1 VSDPKTLYD
10 KYLKNKKY
18 AFFLKQIL
26 EVGLPLEQNE
36 FSYRRDGQAGT
47 GAYMTPDADGN
58 VRFYVPDILTGDIE
72 TYTYGQAP
80 HIKIRDWYLTRWM
93 VPKQTTTGP
102 AKYTPVKG
110 GGTRILCTPPVAD
123 AFRAKETIP
132 ILYVIEGF
140 KKALSLWLNTGLP
153 AVGMNGLTGFKE
165 PEKPGEQEDVVRLRK
180 ELKEIL
186 KGCNV
191 LKVVVVLDS
200 DLFDLGKSK
209 DKPETTR
216 PNVFY
221 RASLMAKTL
230 FEPFADVYLAHPH
243 IQPDKKHGVDDLLL
257 EYRSVSAISS
267 PLPKPKKKI
276 KPVCK
281 FKNYDK
287 QHEIGRDLERA
298 VRENKPG
305 KYFGIYKL
313 SALSDYKIKE
323 VFHIENVQS
332 FYDYYRQQLHQ
343 KPDKKFRF
351 YKYTYKINAD
361 STISQAEDD
370 SARHINLEEINGR
383 LYTYDSNHKAKE
395 VANFTMMVLFQIDSE
410 KDPKRIVQIKNY
422 ENVTRVIE
430 VTSKTFVSLSD
441 FQARLIDFGNFIWK
455 GSKENLLDLMTVLF
469 RHEKPA
475 ILLPTL
481 GWSPL
486 DGFYAFSNG
495 VVTSQGF
502 HPVDEHGIVSL
513 NEKSYYFPAW
523 SKFNARNTE
532 TYKDIKKFSH
542 LPGSKAVNF
551 SRWKKQFTTCYG
563 RNGHIAATY
572 FISSLFSDIVFHHK
586 SGLGFPLLWAA
597 GRPKTGKS
605 TICESLLHL
614 FGEKSDAIGLAGKST
629 IKYFIT
635 RFAQVRNGLVHLDE
649 YSNTKVSKDTKE
661 TLKNIYDRHGY
672 GRKSFSNDNRTES
685 TPILSAAL
693 VSGEE
698 IPTDN
703 SALFSRSILLLFNK
717 DKFSPEERSEFRKLR
732 DMEEQG
738 LTSVTVELLCHRQLI
753 EDNFDDTYDQVF
765 ADFYSHYKTRAID
778 DRMLKNAAWMVTPVK
793 ILLDKQKIELDI
805 SYNELL
811 AVFYDN
817 IDRQSGY
824 LAANTDIA
832 KFWDIIE
839 ILYGRKELT
848 EKNGDFK
855 FIDDT
860 LAIRVNRFH
869 HLYSLEARK
878 LGYEKIL
885 DKSTLENYLSNEN
898 YHIDMTDK
906 KGRKKQ
912 IRFNGTTPLP
922 ALFFKYDALG
932 IDLKGD
938 PEPLSDEDKLREAD
952 MDTKGDDKVF

>member
-1 VSDPKTLYD
+1 MSDPKTIYD

-18 AFFLKQIL
+18 SFFIKQIL
-26 EVGLPLEQNE
+26 EVGLPLEKNS
-36 FSYRRDGQAGT
+36 FTYRRDGQFGS

-58 VRFYVPDILTGDIE
+58 VRFYVPDILTNDIE
-72 TYTYGQAP
+72 TYTYGEPP
-80 HIKIRDWYLTRWM
+80 HTKIRDWYLTRWIT
-93 VPKQTTTGP
+93 PKVTKDGP
-102 AKYTPVKG
+102 ARYTPVKG
-110 GGTRILCTPPVAD
+110 AGVRMLFTPPVVESYN
-123 AFRAKETIP
+123 AKTNIP
-132 ILYVIEGF
+132 ILYIVEGF
-140 KKALSLWLNTGLP
+140 KKALSAWINTGLP
-153 AVGMNGLTGFKE
+153 IVGMNGLTGYKE
-165 PEKPGEQEDVVRLRK
+165 PGKQGEQDDTAKLRK
-180 ELKEIL
+180 EIKEVLKD
-186 KGCNV
+186 CNV
-191 LKVVVVLDS
+191 QRVVVILDS
-200 DLFDLGKSK
+200 DLFDLSTKKGKA
-209 DKPETTR
+209 ETSR
-216 PNVFY
+216 PNVFH
-221 RASLMAKTL
+221 RAALMAKTL
-230 FEPFADVYLAHPH
+230 FQPFADVYLAHPH
-243 IQPDKKHGVDDLLL
+243 IKPDKKQGLDDLLL
-257 EYRSVSAISS
+257 EHRSISPISS

-276 KPVCK
+276 KPVCT
-281 FKNYDK
+281 FKAPDK
-287 QHEIGRDLERA
+287 QVAIARDLHRA
-298 VRENKPG
+298 VMENKPG

-313 SALSDYKIKE
+313 SALADYKIKAI
-323 VFHIENVQS
+323 FHLENVQS

-343 KPDKKFRF
+343 KEDKQFRF
-351 YKYTYKINAD
+351 FKYTYKINAD
-361 STISQAEDD
+361 NTISQAEDEA
-370 SARHINLEEINGR
+370 SRYINIEERNGR
-383 LYTYDSNHKAKE
+383 LYTWEKDKSKE
-395 VANFTMMVLFQIDSE
+395 VANFTMKVLFQIDSD
-410 KDPKRIVQIKNY
+410 KDPKRIVQIVNY
-422 ENVTRVIE
+422 ENESRVIE
-430 VTSKTFVSLSD
+430 ITSKTFVSISD
-441 FQARLIDFGNFIWK
+441 FQARLIDFGNFIFK
-455 GSKENLLDLMTVLF
+455 GSKENLLDLMTMLF

-475 ILLPTL
+475 IMLPTL
-481 GWSPL
+481 GWSPI

-495 VVTSQGF
+495 VVNSQGF
-502 HPVDEHGIVSL
+502 HPVDEHGIVNM

-523 SKFNARNTE
+523 SKFNARNNE

-542 LPGSKAVNF
+542 FQSSKAVNF
-551 SRWKKQFTTCYG
+551 SRWKRQFTSCYG

-572 FISSLFSDIVFHHK
+572 FIASLFSDIVFHHK

-605 TICESLLHL
+605 TICESILHL

-649 YSNTKVSKDTKE
+649 YSNSKVSKDTKE

-703 SALFSRSILLLFNK
+703 HALFSRAILLLFNK
-717 DKFSPEERSEFRKLR
+717 DKFTPEERSEFRKLR

-765 ADFYSHYKTRAID
+765 SDFYNHHKTRAID

-793 ILLDKQKIELDI
+793 ILLDKQKIDLDV

-811 AVFYDN
+811 AVFFDN

-839 ILYGRKELT
+839 ILYGRKELS

-860 LAIRVNRFH
+860 LAVRVNRFH

-912 IRFNGTTPLP
+912 VRFNGTTPLP
-922 ALFFKYDALG
+922 ALFFKYEDLG

-938 PEPLSDEDKLREAD
+938 PNPLSDEDKLRESD
-952 MDTKGDDKVF
+952 MSTKGDDKPF